1 VVAGIG
7 NGDLKF
13 KADNLIYSIIS
24 ATGELK
30 GLKGGGT
37 IEMINPAG
45 TLYSY
50 YFDVQINP

>member
-30 GLKGGGT
+30 RSQGRRYYRND
-37 IEMINPAG
+37 EPCW
-45 TLYSY
+45 YSL
-50 YFDVQINP
+50 